1 MSFDIWLLLIFMFG
15 VSFLIGFFITAQI
28 TCVFRSKKRKSKK
41 SFDEP
46 LMLDLIDTLFADE
59 DAGNEGAKNEVS
71 ENESFENRNVTEM
84 KTPGKGADEDDRTGN

>member
-59 DAGNEGAKNEVS
+59 DAGNVL
-71 ENESFENRNVTEM
+71 
-84 KTPGKGADEDDRTGN
+84 RTSDIQKSVDGSDASKEFHRG